1 MSTTRHWVL
10 SVAAAAFL
18 LVGCGGGESG
28 STSQSSESLGQ
39 GAPQGQQAPGGQ
51 SGQGQQAPSGQLPGQ
66 SPQGDV
72 SQQVSQAQMEAAGRV
87 FVALQE
93 AQEEM
98 EMEGGQPSQEAQ
110 QKLSQAMMDAIS
122 QEDDLTANQF
132 KMIMMGAQQNQ
143 ELRQRFFQAIDE
155 AGGSVPA
162 PPPSGQSQPGGP
174 GQ

>member
-1 MSTTRHWVL
+1 MSSTRHWVL

-28 STSQSSESLGQ
+28 STSQSNESMGQ
-39 GAPQGQQAPGGQ
+39 GGAQGQQAPSQQAPGGQ
-51 SGQGQQAPSGQLPGQ
+51 LPGQ
-66 SPQGDV
+66 SQQGNIAD
-72 SQQVSQAQMEAAGRV
+72 QVSQAQMEAAGRV

-93 AQEEM
+93 AQQQMQTED
-98 EMEGGQPSQEAQ
+98 GQPSQEAQ

-143 ELRQRFFQAIDE
+143 ELQKRFFEAIDE

-162 PPPSGQSQPGGP
+162 PPPSGQPQSGQPG
-174 GQ
+174 Q